1 MLPVGRKAQKPDE
14 FDNKFKE
21 GVVKAKKIWVH
32 EMKDE
37 NDKARRFSIIKNTN
51 VGADNLS
58 RDIDMES
65 LELQNNVVN
74 QINVMDK
81 GEIPIIVKRP
91 RGRSKNVPKTIP
103 LIVKEGKKRGR
114 KKERRKI
121 GTLWF

>member
-1 MLPVGRKAQKPDE
+1 M
-14 FDNKFKE
+14 
-21 GVVKAKKIWVH
+21 
-32 EMKDE
+32 
-37 NDKARRFSIIKNTN
+37 
-51 VGADNLS
+51 GADNLS